1 MGVSRE
7 FENQIDDA
15 ANSMPS
21 VLASNFGTCFS
32 RFDCIIQP
40 LVTKKKK
47 VTPYPA
53 GERGRVWWHKIEAI
67 LRLGGWARGS
77 CFKKH
82 NCVSGTPGIIPNL
95 LHRPPVTITS
105 CGEHSLMRAFMV
117 LSFQVFIL
125 L

>member
-67 LRLGGWARGS
+67 LRLGGWARVLVLKNITV
-77 CFKKH
+77 FL
-82 NCVSGTPGIIPNL
+82 VL
-95 LHRPPVTITS
+95 LGLS
-105 CGEHSLMRAFMV
+105 QAFCTDH
-117 LSFQVFIL
+117 Q
-125 L
+125 